1 MTELENYLYQGIANN
16 TPPLRGAL
24 IFTLFWGFRK
34 FRGALIFFKKITEIL
49 GSVYLHEFWWGAL
62 IFTFFLVDFS
72 KDLHCKPPVLQKNS
86 RCAGQ
91 ISGERLFSHF
101 FEERLLFSLFSFQ
114 KILKSAYC
122 FEKLLWNDPGAA
134 IKGGIICNTLVY
146 DRRSESKPLAVT

>member
-1 MTELENYLYQGIANN
+1 MKIRGGIKFQRFDLKSILQYQGIANN

-34 FRGALIFFKKITEIL
+34 FRGALIFFKNFAEIL
-49 GSVYLHEFWWGAL
+49 GCVYLHGFWWGAL

-72 KDLHCKPPVLQKNS
+72 KDLHCKTPVLQKFS
-86 RCAGQ
+86 LCAGQ

-114 KILKSAYC
+114 KILKSAYY
-122 FEKLLWNDPGAA
+122 FEKIL
-134 IKGGIICNTLVY
+134 
-146 DRRSESKPLAVT
+146 